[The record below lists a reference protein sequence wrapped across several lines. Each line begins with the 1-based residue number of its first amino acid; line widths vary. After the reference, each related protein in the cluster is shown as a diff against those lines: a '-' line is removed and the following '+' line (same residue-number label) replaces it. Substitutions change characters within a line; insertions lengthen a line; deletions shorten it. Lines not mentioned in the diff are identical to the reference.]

1 MATRVKARQM
11 VDDAASRGTGESI
24 AVLVIHGP
32 NLNLLGEREPEVYGR
47 TRLVDIDKELK
58 NLGRE
63 LGMKVETFQS
73 NSEGGIVDR
82 IQQARG
88 KCDVLLINPGAYT
101 HTSVAI
107 RDAIAA
113 VNIPVIEVHLSNV
126 YRREPFRHHS
136 TIADIAHG
144 RIMGFGAESYS
155 LALRAARTIAEE
167 SRRRSGGRNGGQR
180 SSAQAGA
187 RFGKTRRRDGSTR
200 TENPSG
206 THARLRAGRARDRG
220 QEGQGAAG

>member
-1 MATRVKARQM
+1 MSLGSGAGMATRAKQTVGE
-11 VDDAASRGTGESI
+11 AAKGAANGAI

-32 NLNLLGEREPEVYGR
+32 NLNLLGEREPEVYGH
-47 TRLVDIDKELK
+47 TTLADIDKELK

-63 LGMKVETFQS
+63 LEMKVETFQS
-73 NSEGGIVDR
+73 NSEGAIVDR
-82 IQQARG
+82 IQNARG

-107 RDAIAA
+107 RDAISA

-167 SRRRSGGRNGGQR
+167 SRRRS
-180 SSAQAGA
+180 A
-187 RFGKTRRRDGSTR
+187 
-200 TENPSG
+200 
-206 THARLRAGRARDRG
+206 
-220 QEGQGAAG
+220 

>member
-1 MATRVKARQM
+1 MPVLAVAWWVRFNERGVVRGWRRGLKPGKSMIAPRRAVPAARL
-11 VDDAASRGTGESI
+11 
-24 AVLVIHGP
+24 AVLVVHGP

-47 TRLVDIDKELK
+47 TRLADIDKELK
-58 NLGRE
+58 QLGRE
-63 LGMKVETFQS
+63 LEMKVETFQS
-73 NSEGGIVDR
+73 NSEGEIVDR

-167 SRRRSGGRNGGQR
+167 SRRRSG
-180 SSAQAGA
+180 
-187 RFGKTRRRDGSTR
+187 
-200 TENPSG
+200 
-206 THARLRAGRARDRG
+206 
-220 QEGQGAAG
+220 

>member
-1 MATRVKARQM
+1 MKGGAGMVTRSKVRQKAGQA
-11 VDDAASRGTGESI
+11 VDGGTSGPI
-24 AVLVIHGP
+24 TVLVVHGP

-47 TRLVDIDKELK
+47 TRLADINKELK
-58 NLGRE
+58 QLGRE
-63 LGMKVETFQS
+63 LEMKVETFQS

-82 IQQARG
+82 IQKARG
-88 KCDVLLINPGAYT
+88 RCDVLLINPGAYT

-113 VNIPVIEVHLSNV
+113 VDIPVIEVHLSNV

-155 LALRAARTIAEE
+155 LALRAARTIAQE
-167 SRRRSGGRNGGQR
+167 SRRRPG
-180 SSAQAGA
+180 
-187 RFGKTRRRDGSTR
+187 
-200 TENPSG
+200 
-206 THARLRAGRARDRG
+206 
-220 QEGQGAAG
+220 